1 MQRVTVLTGRVA
13 MAALVAGLAS
23 AAPAGAQLATEPEL
37 QPPQLEGPAPD
48 YVAALRWEGVP
59 RIRIPPPPEEIP
71 GLNLV
76 VRDASAPSYLEE
88 VGLPVVHSIAIP
100 PPPPGQPPAVV
111 RGIYMNAWTFGSRR
125 FYGLVAL
132 ADTTEINSFVIDVK
146 DATGFISYPSN
157 VPTAIEIGAN
167 GMVRVPNARQRL
179 ALLESKGI
187 HTIARI
193 VVARDALLAKRK
205 SEWAIHHKDGGLWR
219 DGLGEPWV
227 DAYHDSVWVYAA
239 EIAAE
244 AVLMGF
250 KEIQFDYV
258 RFPDEPK
265 ERMQNAVFVANT
277 TGESKRSAQRRH
289 VALLGDRVRHLGV
302 PFTLDVFGLTTSATN
317 GMGIGQY
324 WDDLSE
330 AADVLLPM
338 VYPSHYPRGS
348 YGIRYPNAEPYRV
361 VRRALEEGVI
371 RSSRLRNP
379 ATIRPYLQA
388 FTLRRPRYTATE
400 VRAQIQAVEDV
411 GLTDW
416 VLWNASGRYPA
427 AAFRPKRRPPAYVAP
442 VVGFEEGPLP
452 QQ

>member
-1 MQRVTVLTGRVA
+1 M
-13 MAALVAGLAS
+13 
-23 AAPAGAQLATEPEL
+23 
-37 QPPQLEGPAPD
+37 
-48 YVAALRWEGVP
+48 
-59 RIRIPPPPEEIP
+59 
-71 GLNLV
+71 
-76 VRDASAPSYLEE
+76 VRDASAPSYLKE
-88 VGLPVVHSIAIP
+88 VGMPVVHSIAIP

-111 RGIYMNAWTFGSRR
+111 RGIYMNAWTFGSNR

-132 ADTTEINSFVIDVK
+132 ADTTEVNSFVIDVK
-146 DATGFISYPSN
+146 DATGFIAYPSN

-167 GMVRVPNARQRL
+167 GMVRVKNVRQRL

-187 HTIARI
+187 HAIARI

-205 SEWAIHHKDGGLWR
+205 SEWAIRHKDGGLWL

-258 RFPDEPK
+258 RFPDEPR
-265 ERMQNAVFVANT
+265 ERMQNAVYVANT
-277 TGESKRSAQRRH
+277 SGESKRSAQRRH
-289 VALLGDRVRHLGV
+289 VTMLRDRVKHLGV

-330 AADVLLPM
+330 VADVLLPM

-348 YGIRYPNAEPYRV
+348 YGIRHPNAEPYRV
-361 VRRALEEGVI
+361 GRHAAAAALHRGRGARTDPGGGGRGTHRLGVVE
-371 RSSRLRNP
+371 RER
-379 ATIRPYLQA
+379 
-388 FTLRRPRYTATE
+388 E
-400 VRAQIQAVEDV
+400 VPGGGIQAEAQTPGVR
-411 GLTDW
+411 G
-416 VLWNASGRYPA
+416 ASRGI
-427 AAFRPKRRPPAYVAP
+427 
-442 VVGFEEGPLP
+442 
-452 QQ
+452 